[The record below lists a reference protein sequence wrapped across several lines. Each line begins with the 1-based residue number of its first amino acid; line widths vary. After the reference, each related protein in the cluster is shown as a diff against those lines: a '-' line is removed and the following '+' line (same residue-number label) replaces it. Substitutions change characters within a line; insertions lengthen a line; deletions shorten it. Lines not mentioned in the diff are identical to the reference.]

1 MSLNCVEIDKILEE
15 ISLSG
20 CHIQKIKQPDFHS
33 LFLELYRPGGRFNL
47 IIGLAPGKTRIH
59 TTANSA
65 VSEIK
70 LQRFAQLMRARIKG
84 GKITGIQQIN
94 QDRIIKIEIS
104 RSGETT
110 VLWVRLW
117 SGAANIIATDSEQK
131 ILDAFYRRPKRGE
144 TSGSVFTLPEN
155 KGNSSGKVFEIR
167 DYDSSQSFNNFI
179 DEYYSHVE
187 ENENIDRLRDRAVK
201 IITAAINRIEST
213 LKNLERKASE
223 YGPYE
228 EYKETGDLIMSNLHL
243 AQKGAKWLKVENF
256 YKDNTETDIELD
268 PRLTAEKNAEKYYT
282 MYRKAKSGIDIVN
295 EDIENHRLQL
305 KNLRGDLLIA
315 ETTEDSSLL
324 KKISESSPKQ
334 QQKTKEKESTPG
346 LSFRSGMYRILVG
359 RSATENDQL
368 LRKHVRGNDIWLH
381 TRDYPG
387 GYVFIKTLPGKS
399 VPLDILLDA
408 GNLALFYSKA
418 RNSGKAELYY
428 TQVKYLRRAKD
439 GKTGLVLPTQE
450 KNLSVIL
457 DQRRIDRIM
466 NPEN

>member
-15 ISLSG
+15 ISLTG
-20 CHIQKIKQPDFHS
+20 CHVQKIKQPDFHS

-47 IIGLAPGKTRIH
+47 LICLAPGKTRIH
-59 TTANSA
+59 TTAASA

-94 QDRIIKIEIS
+94 HDRIIRIEIS
-104 RSGETT
+104 RSGEIT

-117 SGAANIIATDSEQK
+117 SGAANLIAADTEDN

-144 TSGSVFTLPEN
+144 TSGGKFTLPEN
-155 KGNSSGKVFEIR
+155 KGGTSGKIFELR
-167 DYDSSQSFNNFI
+167 EYKAEQSFNSFI
-179 DEYYSHVE
+179 DKYYSTLQE
-187 ENENIDRLRDRAVK
+187 DENIDRLREKAVK
-201 IITAAINRIEST
+201 VLTAGINRIEST
-213 LKNLERKASE
+213 LKNLEKKASE

-243 AQKGAKWLKVENF
+243 AQKGAKWLKVINF
-256 YKDNTETDIELD
+256 YRDNAETDIELD
-268 PRLTAEKNAEKYYT
+268 PRLSAEKNAEKYYT

-305 KNLRGDLLIA
+305 KNLRADLLKA
-315 ETTEDSSLL
+315 ETADDAALL
-324 KKISESSPKQ
+324 KRISESAPKQ
-334 QQKTKEKESTPG
+334 KQKAKEKESTPG

-368 LRKHVRGNDIWLH
+368 LRKYVRGNDMWLH

-450 KNLSVIL
+450 KNLSVVL
-457 DQRRIDRIM
+457 DQKRIDRIM